1 MKSKIKKISSVM
13 ISLILVAVMSVT
25 SVVSVNA
32 AATNTGA
39 RIYSNFKTSPAY
51 KNYSQFKSLYNA
63 TYTTVMPG
71 MKNTN
76 VNGTNCTTMVPQGIC
91 FAKDYMLVSAY
102 DSLEKC
108 NSVLYVISNTDTKN
122 RKFVATLVLPVKSHV
137 GGIAFDGSYVWITNN
152 GKKVSSI
159 KYTTLVSKINAAK
172 ANSNKS
178 TSIAFT
184 TTCSVLT
191 QSSFMTYYDG
201 RLWVGEFKEKGA
213 GDGNMYAYTISSDR
227 KKLTKK
233 YRMTVPDR
241 TQGVCFK
248 DGYLVVSRSY
258 SRKPTG
264 KTYISQLRVYKPS
277 FSSPAKD
284 GLIKKNSCR
293 KTITL
298 PPMVEGLV
306 VGSTYMYSIYESC
319 ATKYYTGNYGGG
331 KCPAPVDRIVA
342 FKFRDVVK

>member
-1 MKSKIKKISSVM
+1 M
-13 ISLILVAVMSVT
+13 ISLILVTVMSFTAVI
-25 SVVSVNA
+25 SVDA

-39 RIYSNFKTSPAY
+39 RIYSDFTTSPAY
-51 KNYSQFKSLYNA
+51 KNYSAFKGLYNK

-102 DSLEKC
+102 DSAGKC
-108 NSVLYVISNTDTKN
+108 KSVIYVISNTDTKN
-122 RKFVATLVLPVKSHV
+122 RKFVATLVLPVKTHV
-137 GGIAFDGSYVWITNN
+137 GGLAFDGSYVWVSND
-152 GKKVSSI
+152 KKVSSI
-159 KYTTLVSKINAAK
+159 KYTTLESKINTAK

-178 TSIAFT
+178 TSVAFT

-258 SRKPTG
+258 SRKTSSS
-264 KTYISQLRVYKPS
+264 TYISQLRVYKPS
-277 FSSPAKD
+277 FSSPASD
-284 GLIKKNSCR
+284 GLIKKNTAK

-319 ATKYYTGNYGGG
+319 ANKYYTGSDGKG
-331 KCPAPVDRIVA
+331 KCSAPVDRIVA
-342 FKFRDVVK
+342 FKFANVIK